1 MEQSSGQDSPDMV
14 LVADLVGEIDGQCG
28 GGGSTAYGG
37 YPAHKG
43 TKGMPTGGNQGNTD
57 GSVNWYRFQQMYF
70 VHR

>member
-43 TKGMPTGGNQGNTD
+43 HAH
-57 GSVNWYRFQQMYF
+57 WR
-70 VHR
+70 